1 MGKILYG
8 KRGDSMGIFRR
19 KKKEPEQRIEIS
31 GGLFLEYPRNGE
43 KQNPFLSCVPKGL
56 FSFLVVFGSLGGF
69 LSAFEMECNYVIPA
83 VVLFLSAMYFSGLF
97 GFRKGYLKDLGYII
111 YFMFY
116 VAAVYLFQSYVNS
129 GFAAIVNIVRQRGEL
144 YFNLAAGTEFAE
156 KIEDRYLTI
165 TITVI
170 FFGIFEIILLNI
182 FLSNYMSLKL
192 ALFVGL
198 ALYVF
203 PLYLQR
209 EPDLFFALCMIC
221 GFAGIY
227 VYKNSGHFKDG
238 LIRRRDYERIK
249 DGNNIRLTYTQ
260 NNKGYRGVLL
270 WTLAFVLIL
279 GVCTVFYD
287 EDDFRKSYVEN
298 PYKTA
303 TREGVSGFIMLG
315 FRSFFPNLYS
325 RGGMSGGKFGNISAI
340 RPDNETD
347 LVVRFAPYSSS
358 PVYLKGYTGLSYG
371 NNEWLDGYELRNTK
385 RGDDWYFVV
394 ESLAEEAFEL
404 AESYE
409 AGEEGQAKAVMEIV
423 NKGAD
428 VRYVYLPYF
437 TKLKKDDY
445 TKYTNTGEQLFV
457 GSSLGKE
464 QRFTFYPNIGYTAE
478 LKDFLPYEDG
488 ELESGRYVPFYYQVL
503 EKNQAAVDRFIAASG
518 VRAGDHDVVDQVVSH
533 LKEEYSYSYNPGRLP
548 EGSDVV
554 NYFLDENKKGVCYH
568 FATAAVLIFRRLGIP
583 ARYAEGYAF
592 GYSTVLDGKIRED
605 LNYDDYYSGYSELGR
620 TAVME
625 VDVTDANAHAW
636 VEIYDKN
643 RGWIVVDPT
652 PAVTEEE
659 QTGGDFW
666 SSVTNFLQNSPDLH
680 IEGDISE
687 INLSF
692 LRSSA
697 VQVVVTL
704 FLSLAVFVFLAVLA
718 VRRLMRWRSWHT
730 KDLSRNMLWYYREV
744 CRRRSRKDAVFGKLS
759 VPSEQLAYLFEN
771 SRQKPGKKSRRGE
784 MEPLDE
790 ERVLR
795 CLEEICFCPAQPA
808 KEDYDYVM
816 RVLRG
821 FY

>member
-1 MGKILYG
+1 
-8 KRGDSMGIFRR
+8 MGIFRR
-19 KKKEPEQRIEIS
+19 KKKEPEQRVQIS

-43 KQNPFLSCVPKGL
+43 KQNALLSCVPKGL

-97 GFRKGYLKDLGYII
+97 GFRKGYWKDLGYII

-116 VAAVYLFQSYVNS
+116 VAAVYLLQSYVNS

-209 EPDLFFALCMIC
+209 EPDLFFALCMVG

-238 LIRRRDYERIK
+238 PVRRRDYERVEK
-249 DGNNIRLTYTQ
+249 GKNIRLSYTQ
-260 NNKGYRGVLL
+260 NNKGYRGVLF

-279 GVCTVFYD
+279 GVCTLFYG
-287 EDDFRKSYVEN
+287 EDDFRRSYVEN

-303 TREGVSGFIMLG
+303 TREGVSGFIMIG

-347 LVVRFAPYSSS
+347 LIVRFAPYSSS
-358 PVYLKGYTGLSYG
+358 PVYLKGYTGLIYE
-371 NNEWLDGYELRNTK
+371 NNGWMNAYELRGSTGNQSFF
-385 RGDDWYFVV
+385 G
-394 ESLAEEAFEL
+394 EENMEDEAYALSEC
-404 AESYE
+404 YE
-409 AGEEGQAKAVMEIV
+409 AGREGQAKAVMEIV

-437 TKLKKDDY
+437 TRLDDY
-445 TKYTNTGEQLFV
+445 GKYEKAGEPLFV

-464 QRFTFYPNIGYTAE
+464 QRFTFYPNIGYKAE
-478 LKDFLPYEDG
+478 LKDSLLFKKGEEKSKAYSPYSIFSYRIPEVN
-488 ELESGRYVPFYYQVL
+488 R
-503 EKNQAAVDRFIAASG
+503 AAVDRFIAASG
-518 VRAGDHDVVDQVVSH
+518 IKAGDPDVVDQVVSH
-533 LKEEYSYSYNPGRLP
+533 LKEDYSYSYNPGRLP
-548 EGSDVV
+548 QGTDMV

-592 GYSTVLDGKIRED
+592 GYSTVLEGNIRED
-605 LNYDDYYSGYSELGR
+605 LNYDDYYSGYSQLGR

-636 VEIYDKN
+636 VEIYDAL

-652 PAVTEEE
+652 PAVTEDE

-666 SSVTNFLQNSPDLH
+666 SSLTNFLQNSPDVQF
-680 IEGDISE
+680 EGDLSE

-692 LRSSA
+692 LRSDA
-697 VQVVVTL
+697 VRISVI
-704 FLSLAVFVFLAVLA
+704 SILALAAFICFIILA
-718 VRRLMRWRSWHT
+718 VRRVTRWRSWHT
-730 KDLSRNMLWYYREV
+730 TDLSRNMLWYYREV
-744 CRRRSRKDAVFGKLS
+744 CRRRGRRDPAFGKLS
-759 VPSEQLAYLFEN
+759 MPSEQLAYLFEA
-771 SRQKPGKKSRRGE
+771 RRRKKEGKRGVRE
-784 MEPLDE
+784 TEPVDE

-816 RVLRG
+816 GVLRG